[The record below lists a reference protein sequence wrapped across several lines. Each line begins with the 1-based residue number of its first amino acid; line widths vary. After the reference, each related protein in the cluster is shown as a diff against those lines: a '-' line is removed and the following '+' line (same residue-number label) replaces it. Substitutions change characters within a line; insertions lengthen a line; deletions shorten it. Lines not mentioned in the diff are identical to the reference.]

1 MLPIGLERQKTQGSQ
16 QTDLNHPSRNCHERM
31 ECASAR
37 SPWWP
42 VWPGLCSPGWACLL
56 AFWGGFEGILRRD
69 RIGISGGSGQQRQ
82 AQRGFAGV
90 VAVSAL
96 EAGREAL
103 ALDALLAPVRQRQL
117 GSSVRTR
124 RSDMGL
130 TQTTLAKLS
139 GLSRATVNQVENGTI
154 NDLSLT
160 RASRLL
166 AVLGLSMTVT
176 TPRPRHLKNRDA
188 KSSAVDLAARTAGV
202 SYRMAMSA
210 DQLRNA
216 LSTGVV
222 SPQFMPHVLTLL
234 EEAPVSL
241 LAAVVEELHEEL
253 GVDRT
258 QVWKKMRALA
268 HQFKSSRE
276 LWL

>member
-1 MLPIGLERQKTQGSQ
+1 M
-16 QTDLNHPSRNCHERM
+16 
-31 ECASAR
+31 SAIQ
-37 SPWWP
+37 
-42 VWPGLCSPGWACLL
+42 
-56 AFWGGFEGILRRD
+56 E
-69 RIGISGGSGQQRQ
+69 
-82 AQRGFAGV
+82 
-90 VAVSAL
+90 
-96 EAGREAL
+96 
-103 ALDALLAPVRQRQL
+103 L

-166 AVLGLSMTVT
+166 GVLGLSMTVT
-176 TPRPRHLKNRDA
+176 TPRPRHLNNRDA
-188 KSSAVDLAARTAGV
+188 KSSALDLAARTAGV
-202 SYRMAMSA
+202 SYRVAMSA
-210 DQLRNA
+210 DQLRDS

-222 SPQFMPHVLTLL
+222 PPEFMPHVHTLL

-258 QVWKKMRALA
+258 QVWKRMRTLA

>member
-1 MLPIGLERQKTQGSQ
+1 M
-16 QTDLNHPSRNCHERM
+16 
-31 ECASAR
+31 SAIQ
-37 SPWWP
+37 
-42 VWPGLCSPGWACLL
+42 
-56 AFWGGFEGILRRD
+56 E
-69 RIGISGGSGQQRQ
+69 
-82 AQRGFAGV
+82 
-90 VAVSAL
+90 
-96 EAGREAL
+96 
-103 ALDALLAPVRQRQL
+103 L

-166 AVLGLSMTVT
+166 GVLGLSMTVT
-176 TPRPRHLKNRDA
+176 TPRHLKSRDA
-188 KSSAVDLAARTAGV
+188 KSSALNLAARTAGV
-202 SYRMAMSA
+202 SYRVAMSA
-210 DQLRNA
+210 DQLRDS
-216 LSTGVV
+216 LSTVV
-222 SPQFMPHVLTLL
+222 VPPEFMPHVHTLL

-258 QVWKKMRALA
+258 QVWKKMKTLA

>member
-1 MLPIGLERQKTQGSQ
+1 M
-16 QTDLNHPSRNCHERM
+16 
-31 ECASAR
+31 SAIQ
-37 SPWWP
+37 
-42 VWPGLCSPGWACLL
+42 
-56 AFWGGFEGILRRD
+56 E
-69 RIGISGGSGQQRQ
+69 
-82 AQRGFAGV
+82 
-90 VAVSAL
+90 
-96 EAGREAL
+96 
-103 ALDALLAPVRQRQL
+103 L

-130 TQTTLAKLS
+130 TQTTLAKLC

-166 AVLGLSMTVT
+166 GVLGLSMTVT
-176 TPRPRHLKNRDA
+176 TPRPRHSKTKVA
-188 KSSAVDLAARTAGV
+188 KSSALNLAARTAGV
-202 SYRMAMSA
+202 SYRLAMSA
-210 DQLRNA
+210 EQLRNA
-216 LSTGVV
+216 LSRGVV
-222 SPQFMPHVLTLL
+222 PPQFMPHVHTLL

-268 HQFKSSRE
+268 HQLKSSRE

>member
-1 MLPIGLERQKTQGSQ
+1 M
-16 QTDLNHPSRNCHERM
+16 
-31 ECASAR
+31 SAIQ
-37 SPWWP
+37 
-42 VWPGLCSPGWACLL
+42 
-56 AFWGGFEGILRRD
+56 E
-69 RIGISGGSGQQRQ
+69 
-82 AQRGFAGV
+82 
-90 VAVSAL
+90 
-96 EAGREAL
+96 
-103 ALDALLAPVRQRQL
+103 L

-130 TQTTLAKLS
+130 TQTTVAKLS

-160 RASRLL
+160 RASKLL
-166 AVLGLSMTVT
+166 GVLGLFITVAA
-176 TPRPRHLKNRDA
+176 PRPRHSKTKDS
-188 KSSAVDLAARTAGV
+188 KSSARDLAARTAGV
-202 SYRMAMSA
+202 SYRLAMSA
-210 DQLRNA
+210 DHLRDS

-222 SPQFMPHVLTLL
+222 PPEFMPHVHTLL

-258 QVWKKMRALA
+258 QVWKRMRTLA
-268 HQFKSSRE
+268 HQFKSNRE

>member
-1 MLPIGLERQKTQGSQ
+1 M
-16 QTDLNHPSRNCHERM
+16 
-31 ECASAR
+31 SAIQ
-37 SPWWP
+37 
-42 VWPGLCSPGWACLL
+42 
-56 AFWGGFEGILRRD
+56 E
-69 RIGISGGSGQQRQ
+69 
-82 AQRGFAGV
+82 
-90 VAVSAL
+90 
-96 EAGREAL
+96 
-103 ALDALLAPVRQRQL
+103 L
-117 GSSVRTR
+117 GSNVRTR

-154 NDLSLT
+154 NDLSLI

-166 AVLGLSMTVT
+166 GVLGLSMTIT
-176 TPRPRHLKNRDA
+176 TPRSRHLKSRNA
-188 KSSAVDLAARTAGV
+188 KSSALDLAARTAGV
-202 SYRMAMSA
+202 SYRVAMNA
-210 DQLRNA
+210 EQLRDS

-222 SPQFMPHVLTLL
+222 SPKFMPHVHTLL

>member
-1 MLPIGLERQKTQGSQ
+1 M
-16 QTDLNHPSRNCHERM
+16 
-31 ECASAR
+31 SAIQ
-37 SPWWP
+37 
-42 VWPGLCSPGWACLL
+42 
-56 AFWGGFEGILRRD
+56 E
-69 RIGISGGSGQQRQ
+69 
-82 AQRGFAGV
+82 
-90 VAVSAL
+90 
-96 EAGREAL
+96 
-103 ALDALLAPVRQRQL
+103 L
-117 GSSVRTR
+117 GSTVRTR

-160 RASRLL
+160 RASKLL
-166 AVLGLSMTVT
+166 GVLGLSMIVA
-176 TPRPRHLKNRDA
+176 TPRPRQLKSREA
-188 KSSAVDLAARTAGV
+188 KSSALDLGARTAGV
-202 SYRMAMSA
+202 SYRVAMSA
-210 DQLRNA
+210 DQLRDS
-216 LSTGVV
+216 LSSGAV
-222 SPQFMPHVLTLL
+222 PPEFMPHVHTLL

-258 QVWKKMRALA
+258 QVWKKMRTLA